1 MGSKKLFTLKSVS
14 KLCMIPQ
21 FCFLQ
26 LTIYFMFLLAK
37 LEYENI
43 GIQQYWMTITF
54 SCWVLKQKDV
64 QKKI

>member
-1 MGSKKLFTLKSVS
+1 
-14 KLCMIPQ
+14 MIPQ